1 MTEEMVT
8 FVDKSIKEA
17 MGFEVFGYFRFFN
30 EDGAAEL
37 LDKNV
42 GLSFSFPLSE
52 LSLGLRALGAD

>member
-30 EDGAAEL
+30 EDGAADL

-42 GLSFSFPLSE
+42 SLSFSTPAF
-52 LSLGLRALGAD
+52 